1 MIRER
6 CRFRLI
12 DVGEIGEAVP
22 GLVRAGRPRS
32 QEVVMYKDMVY
43 TAVNIPVNIPKL
55 QRNRPV
61 ILAFRSMAV
70 SLALVFCSIRMMLAP
85 DPPLVIGQRKQLLVD
100 DYVLASTSRLDR
112 QLGEVVK
119 HPHPVLLPDRP
130 WDDPSAF
137 GGYLTVLRNQPA
149 DKFQMWYMAGEENG
163 IGYAESEDGIHWTR
177 PQCLFGRQDQH
188 CLQRQGAH
196 ECLHRSP

>member
-1 MIRER
+1 
-6 CRFRLI
+6 
-12 DVGEIGEAVP
+12 
-22 GLVRAGRPRS
+22 
-32 QEVVMYKDMVY
+32 MVY
-43 TAVNIPVNIPKL
+43 TEADGDTAVNIPKL

-61 ILAFRSMAV
+61 ILAFKSMAV
-70 SLALVFCSIRMMLAP
+70 SLALVFCSIQMMLAP

-163 IGYAESEDGIHWTR
+163 DRLCRVRGRHPLDQAS
-177 PQCLFGRQDQH
+177 CLFRTARPTLSSTPG
-188 CLQRQGAH
+188 GT
-196 ECLHRSP
+196 